1 MNGWIELLP
10 TRWSWEDRSSIAT
23 TVNPGTAGAFAAGL
37 RAIAARVDYA
47 SARTLT
53 LGVVSTFTI
62 APQRTAIEFALAAT
76 GLRPRMLYGDRD
88 VIEPNLLDPHGP
100 MHSAKPDAILL
111 LWRLEELA
119 PAFVES
125 GAVWTAQQ
133 RRDTIIAV
141 EERIRDLVRSFS
153 KASPATLIL
162 STLPACLAPGGAQ
175 ADLHRASG
183 IGWALAYLNAA
194 LRDIAAE
201 FDHVRLFD
209 LDGFFAAEGAS
220 GYDPRFDLFALQP
233 IAGRALGSFAR
244 AMRRLLGPFAA
255 PPAKVLA
262 LDLDN
267 TLWGGV
273 LGEDGIGS
281 LAIGHDFPGSI
292 FRKIQLEALALRAR
306 GVLLVLVSKNEEA
319 NVREAFANLTDMP
332 LKLSD
337 FAAMRVDWNPKPD
350 NLRAIADELELGLDS
365 FVFVDDQPF
374 ERAAVAAGVPEVRVL
389 PTDGT
394 PLGTLA
400 ALREAPHFD
409 QHRTTSSDLGR
420 AQDYKQR
427 RERKDLE
434 RSASSRYD
442 FLRSLSLK
450 ARVAPV
456 DNGSLGRAVQM
467 LAKTNQFNVTTR
479 RHGEA
484 DLKRILEDG
493 RAQLLSLSLA
503 DRFGDQGIV
512 GLAIAV
518 PDDENSAN
526 VDSFLMSCRALGRG
540 AEEALWAS
548 LCRRLAANGFS
559 RLRAEYRPTEKNAQ
573 CADLFDRL
581 GLLPL
586 PGDGTTA
593 KRYATALPYA
603 FAKPDWIEMED
614 V

>member
-1 MNGWIELLP
+1 MNGWIDLLP
-10 TRWSWEDRSSIAT
+10 QRWSGEDRAAIAA
-23 TVNPGTAGAFAAGL
+23 TVDPGTAGAYAAGL
-37 RAIAARVDYA
+37 RAIAARADDVN
-47 SARTLT
+47 ARAFT
-53 LGVVSTFTI
+53 LGIVSTFTI
-62 APQRTAIEFALAAT
+62 APQRHAIEFALAAT
-76 GLRPRMLYGDRD
+76 GLRPQVLYGDRD
-88 VIEPNLLDPHGP
+88 VIEPDLLDLHGP
-100 MHSAKPDAILL
+100 THSAKPDAVVVF
-111 LWRLEELA
+111 WRLEELA
-119 PAFVES
+119 PAFVET
-125 GAVWTAQQ
+125 GAAWTAQR
-133 RRDTIIAV
+133 RRDTVVAV
-141 EERIRDLVRSFS
+141 ESRIRDLVRGF
-153 KASPATLIL
+153 AEVSPATLVL

-183 IGWALAYLNAA
+183 VGWAVAYLNAA
-194 LRDIAAE
+194 LRNIAAE
-201 FDHVRLFD
+201 NGHVRLFD
-209 LDGFFAAEGAS
+209 LDGFFATEGAA

-233 IAGRALGSFAR
+233 IAGRALGGFAR
-244 AMRRLLGPFAA
+244 ALRRLFGPFAA
-255 PPAKVLA
+255 PSAKVLA

-273 LGEDGIGS
+273 LGEDGIEG
-281 LAIGHDFPGSI
+281 LAIGHDFPGSV
-292 FRKIQLEALALRAR
+292 FRKVQLEALALRAR

-319 NVREAFANLTDMP
+319 DVRDAFAKLSDMP

-374 ERAAVAAGVPEVRVL
+374 ERAAVTAGTPEVRVL

-394 PLGTLA
+394 PLGTLT
-400 ALREAPHFD
+400 ALRASPHFD

-420 AQDYKQR
+420 AQDYALR

-434 RSASSRYD
+434 RLATSRDD

-450 ARVAPV
+450 ARVASV
-456 DNGSLGRAVQM
+456 DAGSLGRAVQM

-484 DLKRILEDG
+484 DLKRMLGDG
-493 RAQLLSLSLA
+493 KSQLLTLSLA

-518 PDDENSAN
+518 PEDATTAS

-548 LCRRLAANGFS
+548 LCRRLAASGFV
-559 RLRAEYRPTEKNAQ
+559 RLMAEYLPTAKNAQ

-581 GLLPL
+581 GLSPL
-586 PGDGTTA
+586 PGDGVA

-603 FAKPDWIEMED
+603 FEKPDWIEMED